1 MNDELNKL
9 ETIIEDLKANKLA
22 RRGRPERDF
31 DASVVEIQPAC
42 GRGIPFGEVALFP
55 GEH

>member
-31 DASVVEIQPAC
+31 DAIVVEIQPAC